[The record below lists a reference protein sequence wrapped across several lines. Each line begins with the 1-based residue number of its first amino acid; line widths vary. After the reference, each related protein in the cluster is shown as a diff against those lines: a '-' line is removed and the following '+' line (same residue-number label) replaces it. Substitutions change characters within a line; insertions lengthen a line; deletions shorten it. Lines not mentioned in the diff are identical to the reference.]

1 MLSGLAA
8 VNLIS
13 FSRPGFGRGFLL
25 ACDSNFLAAFI
36 KPLRLILHAEVTN
49 SRLLARASPRGGQT
63 KMQIQARHK
72 LKTMSPSPGPSNW
85 RRSNVERNR
94 L

>member
-1 MLSGLAA
+1 MTKRRADGTFLE
-8 VNLIS
+8 
-13 FSRPGFGRGFLL
+13 RGG
-25 ACDSNFLAAFI
+25 
-36 KPLRLILHAEVTN
+36 
-49 SRLLARASPRGGQT
+49 RGGQT